1 MAIRHSGWEPMDE
14 VEHNIEKILIK
25 LGIIGI
31 IGILIGI
38 LIVLLFPSIIY
49 EELFWIIVVIPIS
62 IVILFTGLWIYSRF
76 FENQDLH

>member
-49 EELFWIIVVIPIS
+49 EELF
-62 IVILFTGLWIYSRF
+62 
-76 FENQDLH
+76 